1 MLTSA
6 HLLTYC
12 PNILKEGRP
21 TCSCNWSAPI
31 RPWFTSGTDNVSK
44 RLAAMRHTFWPFCIH
59 VTRTQVGVTCFE
71 ADVAGLL
78 ILYSIFLGQMDISD
92 SDWRKRWVGHLGI
105 WAQTSFS
112 NLYFTREKAVL
123 VKMWVLLSKQ
133 NGHLFAIWWWLFHL
147 AFLVG
152 NSLRRKGEC
161 RGGSEHSWTSGY
173 DTVSIAL
180 IPQVYL
186 SQPTLLLL
194 SSTTWLRL
202 SAEMWYMPFMMYFK
216 GH

>member
-1 MLTSA
+1 MTFCYKKGLEISGFPSHMLTSA

-92 SDWRKRWVGHLGI
+92 SDWRKRWVGHLGSGPKLHSPI
-105 WAQTSFS
+105 YILPERK
-112 NLYFTREKAVL
+112 LY
-123 VKMWVLLSKQ
+123 
-133 NGHLFAIWWWLFHL
+133 
-147 AFLVG
+147 
-152 NSLRRKGEC
+152 
-161 RGGSEHSWTSGY
+161 
-173 DTVSIAL
+173 
-180 IPQVYL
+180 
-186 SQPTLLLL
+186 
-194 SSTTWLRL
+194 
-202 SAEMWYMPFMMYFK
+202 
-216 GH
+216 